1 MHLGLELKPL
11 IFIEK
16 ILKLPITVVT
26 PGACQLKHTLPHPS
40 CTAPRAQHRRLMTW
54 AFQHDPAW
62 LLDLML
68 AGSGLLFIALIC
80 QTAVNTLG
88 TIKQCHQD
96 YSTRVMPKSIKIHSK
111 TRNVLLTT
119 KSRTTWQTVT
129 FLSMDSRL
137 SARLA
142 PTLHTS
148 QSHKANL
155 FISLKSDYSV
165 MQSKERP
172 FAFFFWY
179 LGNLGGLCGR

>member
-16 ILKLPITVVT
+16 ISKLPITVVT
-26 PGACQLKHTLPHPS
+26 PGASSNTPCRIH
-40 CTAPRAQHRRLMTW
+40 RVQHLEHSIDGLMTW